1 MKLYLCA
8 NGFTALQIQQAT
20 ICVSKLEEKGHAC
33 YMSKDLS
40 DKIAEKGDR
49 SSLSA
54 KDCDMVVSLG
64 GDGALLKAAKVAFE
78 ADKPLIGVNA
88 GRLGYLCAMNI
99 EDIDDF
105 DEKVLSCEAEE
116 CTLLQVE
123 YGGKVYEALNDVIIA
138 KTNFG
143 KTADL
148 TVYVN
153 KRRLYQVRGD
163 AVIITTP
170 IGSTAYNRSAGGPI
184 IDGSLKA
191 IGITCVCA
199 HAQNYPHVISDD
211 KAITIGV
218 NHEDAG
224 IYVDGEY
231 LGNFDNEFTIVRSE
245 RKLKLYL

>member
-88 GRLGYLCAMNI
+88 GRLGYLD
-99 EDIDDF
+99 DIADF

-123 YGGKVYEALNDVIIA
+123 YDGKVYEALNDVIIA

-184 IDGSLKA
+184 IDGGLRA

-231 LGNFDNEFTIVRSE
+231 LGNFDNEFSIVRSE

>member
-105 DEKVLSCEAEE
+105 DEKVLSCEEEE
-116 CTLLQVE
+116 CTLLQDD
-123 YGGKVYEALNDVIIA
+123 GKVYEALNDVIIA

-184 IDGSLKA
+184 IDGSLRA

-231 LGNFDNEFTIVRSE
+231 LGNFDNEFSIVRSE